1 MRHLTNLPSARS
13 TAPYYMILIASAAP
27 DVFGSWEQALEG
39 VAGILG
45 VRHFDSLKQAVA
57 RLAPKVL
64 LLDLELPG
72 LDGARGVATIRRAS
86 PATKVIA
93 FSQVASDEVEIAL
106 FKLGV
111 RGCARRDIEPQV
123 LKRVVA
129 AIEQGELWIRRAI
142 TPRLLDDLGARFRE
156 DAYASTATGDD
167 LALLTEREREI
178 VRLIGSGESNK
189 QIARELCITERTV
202 KAHLTGIFRKLGV
215 ADRVR
220 LALRVASRPD
230 YRSERV
236 I

>member
-1 MRHLTNLPSARS
+1 
-13 TAPYYMILIASAAP
+13 MILIASAAP
-27 DVFGSWEQALEG
+27 DVQGNWEQALEG
-39 VAGILG
+39 VGGVLG
-45 VRHFDSLKQAVA
+45 VRQFDSLKQGLA

-72 LDGARGVATIRRAS
+72 LDGARGVAAIRRAS

-93 FSQVASDEVEIAL
+93 FSQVASDELEIAL

-123 LKRVVA
+123 LKRIVVA
-129 AIEQGELWIRRAI
+129 VEQGELWIRRAI

-156 DAYASTATGDD
+156 EACASTATGDD

-236 I
+236 T

>member
-1 MRHLTNLPSARS
+1 
-13 TAPYYMILIASAAP
+13 MILIASAAP
-27 DVFGSWEQALEG
+27 DVLGSWEQALEG
-39 VAGILG
+39 VAAVLA
-45 VRHFDSLKQAVA
+45 VRQFDSLKQGVA
-57 RLAPKVL
+57 RLAPRVL
-64 LLDLELPG
+64 LLDLELTG
-72 LDGARGVATIRRAS
+72 LDGARGVAAIRRAS
-86 PATKVIA
+86 PATKIIA
-93 FSQVASDEVEIAL
+93 FSQVDSDEFEIAL

-111 RGCARRDIEPQV
+111 RGCARRDIEPQL
-123 LKRVVA
+123 LKRIVA
-129 AIEQGELWIRRAI
+129 AIEQGELWIRRVI
-142 TPRLLDDLGARFRE
+142 SSRLLDDLSARFRE
-156 DAYASTATGDD
+156 DAHASKAIGDD

-236 I
+236 V

>member
-1 MRHLTNLPSARS
+1 
-13 TAPYYMILIASAAP
+13 MILIASAAP
-27 DVFGSWEQALEG
+27 DVLGSWEQALEG
-39 VAGILG
+39 VAAVLA
-45 VRHFDSLKQAVA
+45 VRQFDSLKQGVA
-57 RLAPKVL
+57 RLAPRVL
-64 LLDLELPG
+64 LLDLELTG
-72 LDGARGVATIRRAS
+72 LDGARGVAAIRRAS
-86 PATKVIA
+86 PATKIIV
-93 FSQVASDEVEIAL
+93 FSQVDSDEFEIAL

-111 RGCARRDIEPQV
+111 RGYARRDIEPQL
-123 LKRVVA
+123 LKRIVA
-129 AIEQGELWIRRAI
+129 AIEQGELWIRRVI
-142 TPRLLDDLGARFRE
+142 SSRLLDDLGARFRE
-156 DAYASTATGDD
+156 DAHASTAISGD

>member
-1 MRHLTNLPSARS
+1 
-13 TAPYYMILIASAAP
+13 MILIASPLP
-27 DVFGSWEQALEG
+27 DLSHTWEQALEG
-39 VAGILG
+39 VDGLVS
-45 VRHFDSLKQAVA
+45 VRQFEALKQAAA
-57 RLAPKVL
+57 RLSPAIL
-64 LLDLELPG
+64 LLDVELPG
-72 LDGARGVATIRRAS
+72 LDGARGVAALRRAS
-86 PATKVIA
+86 SGTRIIV
-93 FSQVASDEVEIAL
+93 FSQVASDDVEIAL

-111 RGCARRDIEPQV
+111 RGCARRDIDPHL
-123 LKRVVA
+123 LKRIVA
-129 AIEQGELWIRRAI
+129 AVEHGELWIRRAI

-156 DAYASTATGDD
+156 DAYASTANGDE
-167 LALLTEREREI
+167 LALLTDREREI

-236 I
+236 T

>member
-1 MRHLTNLPSARS
+1 
-13 TAPYYMILIASAAP
+13 MILIACAIP
-27 DVFGSWEQALEG
+27 ELLGQWEHALEG
-39 VAGILG
+39 GAGLVG
-45 VRHFDSLKQAVA
+45 VRQFDSLKQGAA
-57 RLAPKVL
+57 RLVPNVL

-72 LDGARGVATIRRAS
+72 LDGARGVAAVRRAS
-86 PATKVIA
+86 PATKIIV
-93 FSQVASDEVEIAL
+93 FSQVASDELEIAL
-106 FKLGV
+106 LKLGV
-111 RGCARRDIEPQV
+111 RGCARRDIDPQL
-123 LKRVVA
+123 LKRIVA
-129 AIEQGELWIRRAI
+129 ATEQGELWIRRSI
-142 TPRLLDDLGARFRE
+142 TSRLLDDLGARFRE
-156 DAYASTATGDD
+156 NHAVSTTGDE

-236 I
+236 N

>member
-1 MRHLTNLPSARS
+1 
-13 TAPYYMILIASAAP
+13 MILIASALP
-27 DVFGSWEQALEG
+27 EVVGSWERALEG
-39 VAGILG
+39 MAVVLG
-45 VRHFDSLKQAVA
+45 VRQFDSLKQGVT
-57 RLAPKVL
+57 RLAPTLL

-72 LDGARGVATIRRAS
+72 LDGARGVAAVRRAS
-86 PATKVIA
+86 PATKIIV
-93 FSQVASDEVEIAL
+93 FSRTASDDVEIAV

-111 RGCARRDIEPQV
+111 RGCARRDIEPQL
-123 LKRVVA
+123 LKRIVA
-129 AIEQGELWIRRAI
+129 AVEQGELWIRRSI

-156 DAYASTATGDD
+156 DHGVSVTGDD

-230 YRSERV
+230 YRSERAN
-236 I
+236 